1 MLLELCTQEL
11 VEYSSS
17 LLYNSQILAL
27 KAAEDSLIQFSST
40 FLYFNNHG
48 TQEDVFFVLLLLF
61 TLLKQE
67 EQLK

>member
-48 TQEDVFFVLLLLF
+48 TQEDVFFVLLLF
-61 TLLKQE
+61 TLLKHE